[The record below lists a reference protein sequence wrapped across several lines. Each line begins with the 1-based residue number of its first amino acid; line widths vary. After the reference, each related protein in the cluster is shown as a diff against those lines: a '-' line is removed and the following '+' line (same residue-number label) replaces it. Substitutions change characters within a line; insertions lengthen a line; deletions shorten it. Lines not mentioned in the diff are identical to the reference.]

1 MTVQEAV
8 LQSVLHSVQVQLL
21 VVEHANLLVLVLV

>member
-8 LQSVLHSVQVQLL
+8 LQNVLHSVQVQLL
-21 VVEHANLLVLVLV
+21 VVELVILLVLIHA

>member
-8 LQSVLHSVQVQLL
+8 LQNALHSVQVQLL